1 MIKGD
6 KGKSRTLSRYEI
18 KGLQKELCGMN
29 VLEEFTD
36 YRISK
41 EYLGLFLERYSKLEG
56 KYGYITGAIL
66 TSLFDFIKKKEPAI
80 SEQDLVEKSHRL
92 YPIIKGMLVH
102 EGIFKLIKQAK
113 AGKTSKE
120 HMGKRKSH

>member
-1 MIKGD
+1 MTKGD

-41 EYLGLFLERYSKLEG
+41 DYLELFLERYSKLEG
-56 KYGYITGAIL
+56 QHSYIAGAIL
-66 TSLFDFIKKKEPAI
+66 TSLFDFIKKKEPNI
-80 SEQDLVEKSHRL
+80 SEKELVEKSYRL

-102 EGIFKLIKQAK
+102 KGIFKLIKQAK
-113 AGKTSKE
+113 SGKIP
-120 HMGKRKSH
+120 